1 MVWQKTDWFSERK
14 NRLKTQFVFLYD
26 PRWFCGCCWWTWT
39 LPTWNPDRLWRTR
52 RPAWSTSP
60 TPSTS
65 SPPSSPPWPSCR
77 STSLN
82 VFWSLNSMCR
92 RSIQWCCAG
101 PCGRLW
107 WPLSSSSFA
116 SSPPS
121 QCSGKI
127 KTHASVDM
135 SPSPIPINR
144 HQKLVFVQIRASTSL
159 LTHRL
164 LPSRSL
170 GRIRHGP
177 GIGQFHHML
186 HMNIPLKVL
195 SSAKKYYQ
203 VSFWTPQVY
212 RKHRR
217 PRRFNNWE
225 RGVKEVEAH
234 TNDISRESNVLWD
247 NVTTQIKIFSVTQ

>member
-1 MVWQKTDWFSERK
+1 MIKYCSQTDRISGTNKFTWNPISISY
-14 NRLKTQFVFLYD
+14 N

-82 VFWSLNSMCR
+82 VFFSLNSMCR

-144 HQKLVFVQIRASTSL
+144 HQKSLIGFCADTCQHVSAYTSSPAFSL
-159 LTHRL
+159 FGQDSWW
-164 LPSRSL
+164 SR
-170 GRIRHGP
+170 
-177 GIGQFHHML
+177 
-186 HMNIPLKVL
+186 
-195 SSAKKYYQ
+195 Y
-203 VSFWTPQVY
+203 WTVTPHVTY
-212 RKHRR
+212 
-217 PRRFNNWE
+217 E
-225 RGVKEVEAH
+225 H
-234 TNDISRESNVLWD
+234 T
-247 NVTTQIKIFSVTQ
+247 T